1 MESLTLEQ
9 WSYIGDII
17 SGFVVAITLVFL
29 VYEMAKNG
37 RRLKS
42 EAFREAVNDFV
53 HSYTQATETKE
64 KASTFR
70 NALNHFDELSS
81 DEQASFHST
90 MLQITAT
97 LSHVH
102 SLFMKGLL
110 EEPVFTACERSYL
123 PLMNTDG
130 GQQWWQKFKHVPPQ
144 PFTEYVTKAIDKLNT
159 EKKSELEELPWLKAD
174 A

>member
-64 KASTFR
+64 KAIKVGVANGT
-70 NALNHFDELSS
+70 
-81 DEQASFHST
+81 
-90 MLQITAT
+90 
-97 LSHVH
+97 
-102 SLFMKGLL
+102 
-110 EEPVFTACERSYL
+110 
-123 PLMNTDG
+123 
-130 GQQWWQKFKHVPPQ
+130 
-144 PFTEYVTKAIDKLNT
+144 
-159 EKKSELEELPWLKAD
+159 
-174 A
+174 